1 MFLEG
6 AYGESKG
13 AKYKPEFAELKK
25 EQREAEQN
33 KLDGGSS
40 C

>member
-1 MFLEG
+1 MENQ
-6 AYGESKG
+6 KG

-33 KLDGGSS
+33 KLDGEAL

>member
-1 MFLEG
+1 MENQ
-6 AYGESKG
+6 KG
-13 AKYKPEFAELKK
+13 AKFKPEFAELKK

-33 KLDGGSS
+33 KLEGEAL